1 MWSTDMTGKR
11 LKGEEG
17 KGSAPCAPPP
27 SALLTSYPLGLRV
40 LLLPALCLLVSG
52 CRMDMQDQPKYE
64 AYESSR
70 SFKDG
75 QASRP
80 PVEGTVA
87 RGHLR
92 EDSYFYTGKGGAGQ
106 RAAGAANSVAQTGSA
121 SGGMGAA
128 VPNTSGTSAATASQG
143 GGDVNVRGNV
153 GGGVPNAQAAAAMGG
168 PDNFPFPVT
177 KEVLERGRER
187 YNIYCIVCHGG
198 AGDGDGMIPRRG
210 FQRPPSFYEDRL
222 QEGTANAAH
231 FFDVITNGWGAMPS
245 YAESLPAEDRW
256 KVIAYVRALQLS
268 RRMNMN
274 ELPPEAQ
281 GKVRA
286 GAQARPVGPHGV
298 EQPEQPHRGGE
309 RGQ

>member
-1 MWSTDMTGKR
+1 MSNTEPRGER
-11 LKGEEG
+11 LRGEEG
-17 KGSAPCAPPP
+17 TRPATGARSLFTLPPFRP
-27 SALLTSYPLGLRV
+27 LTLRV

-52 CRMDMQDQPKYE
+52 CRQDMQDQPKYE

-80 PVEGTVA
+80 LVEGTVA

-106 RAAGAANSVAQTGSA
+106 RAAGNNVAQTGTA

-128 VPNTSGTSAATASQG
+128 IPNTSGMSAATSSQG

-153 GGGVPNAQAAAAMGG
+153 GGGVPNAQTAAMSG

-210 FQRPPSFYEDRL
+210 FQRPPSFHEDRL

-245 YAESLPAEDRW
+245 YAESIPAEDRW

-274 ELPPEAQ
+274 ELPPDAQ
-281 GKVRA
+281 GRVRA
-286 GAQARPVGPHGV
+286 GSQPGGPHGV

-309 RGQ
+309 RGSENH